1 MLFSILR
8 DSIVLFLLIYAVVDL
23 GNHLINWLTRRLT
36 EEETGKTGFYLMDMT
51 GQTASCAE
59 FSIRTAARHENTVLL
74 ITDPQEAEIAAITK
88 RLCRELEYVHTVT
101 RAELIDWLKSET
113 SPDAFLK
120 GDKAASQ
127 DPDK

>member
-1 MLFSILR
+1 MLFPILR

-36 EEETGKTGFYLMDMT
+36 EDETGKTGFYLMDMT
-51 GQTASCAE
+51 GQTASYAE
-59 FSIRTAARHENTVLL
+59 FSIRTAAHHENTVLL
-74 ITDPQEAEIAAITK
+74 ISDPQEAETAAITE
-88 RLCRELEYVHTVT
+88 RLCQELEYVHTTT

-120 GDKAASQ
+120 DYKAANQ
-127 DPDK
+127 GPDK